1 MKVIDFQN
9 LIYVYTPIIYVIYIY
24 IWIMKPFEIGN
35 KHEKLTHEHKAILNV
50 LFVEISLR
58 HSQSSCNI
66 PLSGNI
72 LLRTF

>member
-1 MKVIDFQN
+1 MKPFH
-9 LIYVYTPIIYVIYIY
+9 IYMKPFHIYIY
-24 IWIMKPFEIGN
+24 MDYEIGN
-35 KHEKLTHEHKAILNV
+35 KHKKLTHEHKAILNV

-58 HSQSSCNI
+58 HSQSSCHI

>member
-1 MKVIDFQN
+1 
-9 LIYVYTPIIYVIYIY
+9 
-24 IWIMKPFEIGN
+24 MKPFEIGN
-35 KHEKLTHEHKAILNV
+35 KHKKLTHEHEAILNV

-58 HSQSSCNI
+58 HSQSSCDM